1 MGSNQTL
8 DELRARIDAVDDQ
21 LLKLISER
29 AGLAVAVGAAKARES
44 GDTTFYRPER
54 EAQKLR
60 RIQADNPGPL
70 ADAEVARLIREI
82 MSSCLALEQP
92 LTIAYL
98 GPPGTFTHAAAA
110 KQFGGAVTLTPTASI
125 DEVFRKVETGQANYG
140 VVPVE
145 NSTEGVVPQ
154 TLDRLRESTLSVCG
168 ETMLAVHHLLLSK
181 APDIGAVERVLAHPQ
196 AIAQCRRWLDR
207 ELPGVERVAVSSNG
221 EGARQAAEDPNAAAI
236 ASSTAAE
243 LYGLEAL
250 AENIEDSAHNTTR
263 FLVLAGRAPG
273 PSGNDKTSL
282 MFTMRNEPGA
292 LYGALQV
299 FADAGVSMSRIESR
313 PSDSARWEYYFYID
327 IEGHGDDPVV
337 AEALACL
344 EERVALLRVFGS
356 YPCAAH

>member
-1 MGSNQTL
+1 MSSNPTL

-29 AGLAVAVGAAKARES
+29 AGLAVEVGAAKVRDG
-44 GDTTFYRPER
+44 GDATFYRPER

-60 RIQADNPGPL
+60 NIQKANPGPL

-110 KQFGGAVTLTPTASI
+110 KQFGGAATLAPAASI
-125 DEVFRKVETGQANYG
+125 GDVFREVETGQADYG

-168 ETMLAVHHLLLSK
+168 ETMLQVHHLLLSQ
-181 APDIGAVERVLAHPQ
+181 APDTTAVKRVLAHPQ

-221 EGARQAAEDPNAAAI
+221 EGARQAAADPEAAAI
-236 ASSTAAE
+236 ASSTAAS
-243 LYGLEAL
+243 LYDLATL
-250 AENIEDSAHNTTR
+250 AENIEDSVHNTTR
-263 FLVLAGRAPG
+263 FLVIGDRLVS
-273 PSGNDKTSL
+273 PSGDDKTSVL
-282 MFTMRNEPGA
+282 ISVR
-292 LYGALQV
+292 
-299 FADAGVSMSRIESR
+299 S
-313 PSDSARWEYYFYID
+313 
-327 IEGHGDDPVV
+327 
-337 AEALACL
+337 
-344 EERVALLRVFGS
+344 
-356 YPCAAH
+356 